1 MSPAATT
8 KGNAHG
14 HVRFL
19 PVTYDSSDSQSALK
33 LILSLF
39 PDWASDDSK
48 VDFVRFTDGITNT
61 LLKAVNRRP
70 GLSKADIDRDA
81 VLLRAYGNGTAV
93 IIDREREAANHEL
106 LMKHGLA
113 PELLAR
119 FANGMLYRFV
129 PGTVAQPKDLSDPAL
144 LAAVARRLAQWHAT
158 VPCLPDSAI
167 KGEEEPAEDGNPDSD
182 DSRRKA
188 MIAKAAAGKPIPNLW
203 STMQKWILA
212 LPTETEQ
219 QRERQ
224 ALLQRELE
232 EMIEKLSQRPGLGRD
247 GLVFAHCDLLSA
259 NIIMHHEPGKELS
272 VSFIDY
278 EYATPSPA
286 AFDISNHFAEWA
298 GYDCDYSAMPTRPQR
313 HAFIREYIASYAK
326 LSGKEMNLAEETE
339 KLMHE
344 VDVFRGVPGFYWGIW
359 ALIQATISHIDFDYA
374 SYAESRLGEYW
385 AYKAEEDGSR
395 AAAGKEMPLR
405 EKTWSR
411 NE

>member
-8 KGNAHG
+8 KGSAHS

-19 PVTYDSSDSQSALK
+19 PITYDSSNSQASAQK

-39 PDWASDDSK
+39 PQWESDDSK

-61 LLKAVNRRP
+61 LLKAVNRLP
-70 GLSKADIDRDA
+70 GLSKADIDREA

-144 LAAVARRLAQWHAT
+144 IAAVARLLAQWHAT

-167 KGEEEPAEDGNPDSD
+167 KGESTENGNSDGHDSH
-182 DSRRKA
+182 RKA

-212 LPTETEQ
+212 LPTDTVQ

-232 EMIEKLSQRPGLGRD
+232 EMIEKLSQRPGLGRN

-259 NIIMHHEPGKELS
+259 NIIMHKEADKEMS

-286 AFDISNHFAEWA
+286 AFDIANHFAEWA
-298 GYDCDYSAMPTRPQR
+298 GYDCDYAAMPSRSQR
-313 HAFIREYIASYAK
+313 HAFIREYIATYAK
-326 LSGKEMNLAEETE
+326 LSNNGMDLEEETD
-339 KLMHE
+339 KLVRE

-374 SYAESRLGEYW
+374 SYAELRLGEYW

-395 AAAGKEMPLR
+395 AAAGKEIPLR

>member
-8 KGNAHG
+8 KGAAHG

-19 PVTYDSSDSQSALK
+19 PITYDNSDSQASALR

-39 PDWASDDSK
+39 PQWASDDSK
-48 VDFVRFTDGITNT
+48 VDFIRFTDGITNT
-61 LLKAVNRRP
+61 LLKAVNRLP

-113 PELLAR
+113 PDLLAR

-129 PGTVAQPKDLSDPAL
+129 PGTVAQPKDLSDPSL

-167 KGEEEPAEDGNPDSD
+167 KGESQAESGSSDGHDSHH
-182 DSRRKA
+182 KA

-232 EMIEKLSQRPGLGRD
+232 EMIQRLSQRPGLGQN

-259 NIIMHHEPGKELS
+259 NIIIHREAGQELS

-298 GYDCDYSAMPTRPQR
+298 GYDCDYAAVPTRAQR
-313 HAFIREYIASYAK
+313 QAFVGEYVGAYAK
-326 LSGKEMNLAEETE
+326 LSGQAMDVEEETA

-344 VDVFRGVPGFYWGIW
+344 IDVYRGVPGFYWGIW
-359 ALIQATISHIDFDYA
+359 ALIQATISHINFDYA

-395 AAAGKEMPLR
+395 EAAGKEMPLR

-411 NE
+411 SE

>member
-8 KGNAHG
+8 SGAAHG

-19 PVTYDSSDSQSALK
+19 PVTFDSSDSQESGLR
-33 LILSLF
+33 LIQSLF
-39 PDWASDDSK
+39 PQWARDDIE
-48 VDFVRFTDGITNT
+48 FVRFTDGITNT
-61 LLKAVNRRP
+61 LLKAVHRLP
-70 GLSKADIDRDA
+70 GLSKAEMDRDA

-129 PGTVAQPKDLSDPAL
+129 PGTVAQAKDLSDPTL
-144 LAAVARRLAQWHAT
+144 IAAVARRLAQWHAT

-167 KGEEEPAEDGNPDSD
+167 KREVPAANGSSED
-182 DSRRKA
+182 DSSRKA

-232 EMIEKLSQRPGLGRD
+232 EMIEKLSKRPGLGHD
-247 GLVFAHCDLLSA
+247 GVC
-259 NIIMHHEPGKELS
+259 I
-272 VSFIDY
+272 
-278 EYATPSPA
+278 PS
-286 AFDISNHFAEWA
+286 I
-298 GYDCDYSAMPTRPQR
+298 R
-313 HAFIREYIASYAK
+313 HR
-326 LSGKEMNLAEETE
+326 
-339 KLMHE
+339 H
-344 VDVFRGVPGFYWGIW
+344 PC
-359 ALIQATISHIDFDYA
+359 
-374 SYAESRLGEYW
+374 
-385 AYKAEEDGSR
+385 
-395 AAAGKEMPLR
+395 PC
-405 EKTWSR
+405 
-411 NE
+411 